1 MDTSDTNSSSPT
13 ASPVADRDEANMA
26 SIARQAIVD
35 EKRDVYG
42 YELFDRSVAHNAHT
56 AASDA
61 ALLFNALSY
70 AGAEALV
77 GKRRFSSTA
86 PMTA

>member
-1 MDTSDTNSSSPT
+1 
-13 ASPVADRDEANMA
+13 MA

-61 ALLFNALSY
+61 ALLELSQVR
-70 AGAEALV
+70 GLV
-77 GKRRFSSTA
+77 VRFRCERRELVFEKNQTQRVLQRLADRKSVV
-86 PMTA
+86 